1 MVITS
6 FDNNTIKRIARL
18 ADKRYRDACGEYVIE
33 GLRAVKDSLPYLDSP
48 RIVCSESAFAAH
60 SSDFEGADFI
70 VCSDAVFARL
80 AQTENS
86 QGVIAVAGK
95 RTPERRYV
103 SDKAIFLDRVRD
115 PGNLGTIIRSALA
128 TGFTDIYLSD
138 CVDAYNPKVV
148 RSAVS
153 AVARVNLF
161 SAANAD
167 ISVLKSNGY
176 AFVCADMCGE
186 NVFDAKMPSRVC
198 LCVGNEAN
206 GLSDEVRSAAD
217 LTVSLPMES
226 GESLNAGVCASVM
239 MYVIRY
245 GKN

>member
-18 ADKRYRDACGEYVIE
+18 ADKKYRDETGEYVIE
-33 GLRAVKDSLPYLDSP
+33 GYRAVKDSLPYLDSAKL
-48 RIVCSESAFAAH
+48 VFSETAYGLYADEFADVDA
-60 SSDFEGADFI
+60 I
-70 VCSDAVFARL
+70 VCSDAVFGKL
-80 AQTENS
+80 SQTENS
-86 QGVIAVAGK
+86 QGVVAVVKK
-95 RTPERRYV
+95 RVPERRYE
-103 SDKAIFLDRVRD
+103 SERALFLDRVRD

-128 TGFTDIYLSD
+128 TGFTDVYLSG

-153 AVARVNLF
+153 AVSRVNLF
-161 SAANAD
+161 VASISD
-167 ISVLKSNGY
+167 IAELKRRGY
-176 AFVCADMCGE
+176 AFVCADMGGE
-186 NVFDAKMPSRVC
+186 SIFDVALPEKMC

-206 GLSDEVRSAAD
+206 GLSDDVLSSAD
-217 LTVSLPMES
+217 ITVSLPMEN

-239 MYVIRY
+239 TYVIRY